1 MSQGFSGDPAPTAFG
16 NLLAGPGFDADE
28 AVVGAAFGLA
38 TALAVVAFGLSELAV
53 FAAVLAFAFAGAVV
67 LGAFATCP
75 SSVVLIVS
83 ACPPRCLRMQRR
95 PPLLPGTQEN
105 QHANYV
111 LRLSAAVQVSP
122 CGKTGR
128 KPSAPTTSRRSQFLT
143 NAGLKINKKMQSLT
157 IP

>member
-1 MSQGFSGDPAPTAFG
+1 MSQGFSGATAFG
-16 NLLAGPGFDADE
+16 NLVAGPGFDADE

-38 TALAVVAFGLSELAV
+38 TALAVGAFGLSELAG

-75 SSVVLIVS
+75 SLGCSYCLCLPAALPPNARDVLAAAGI
-83 ACPPRCLRMQRR
+83 
-95 PPLLPGTQEN
+95 QEI
-105 QHANYV
+105 QPANYV
-111 LRLSAAVQVSP
+111 LRLSAAVQVCP

-128 KPSAPTTSRRSQFLT
+128 KSSAPTTSRRSQFLT